1 MTPPIPTLSWLF
13 ASPPDRRLLP
23 SGRFAGATPWLI
35 GIMMFVMMIVA
46 ATGLALAGGARLVRE
61 GIAHRYSIQIAD
73 GRSSEARAAAAARA
87 APGVIRAVPVPE
99 AELRETLEQWLG
111 PVAAGE
117 GADLPLPALIDV
129 ELAPGA
135 DPATVAA
142 AVKRAV
148 PSAQFIADQSRLAPM
163 LTTLT
168 ALTLIAGL
176 LVALIALAT
185 AAAVVL
191 ATRGALDTHR
201 STIEVMHG
209 IGATDL
215 QVTRLFQRKIAID
228 ALVGGTAGAV
238 VAALVLLLVAGGE
251 FDALGDWTNGSLLRG
266 IDLLVLASLPLLA
279 AILATLVAR
288 TTVLAALRAQL

>member
-1 MTPPIPTLSWLF
+1 MMLAWLF

-23 SGRFAGATPWLI
+23 RGRFAGTTPWLI

-46 ATGLALAGGARLVRE
+46 ATGLALAGGARMVRE

-73 GRSSEARAAAAARA
+73 GRASEARAVAAARL
-87 APGVIRAVPVPE
+87 APGVVRAVAVPE
-99 AELRETLEQWLG
+99 AELRATLEQWLG

-135 DPATVAA
+135 DPAGVAA
-142 AVKRAV
+142 AVRRVV
-148 PSAQFIADQSRLAPM
+148 PSAQFVADQSRLAPM
-163 LTTLT
+163 LGTLT
-168 ALTLIAGL
+168 ALTLIAAL

-201 STIEVMHG
+201 GTIDVMHG

-228 ALVGGTAGAV
+228 ALIGGVGGAS
-238 VAALVLLLVAGGE
+238 VAALVLLLVAGGQL
-251 FDALGDWTNGSLLRG
+251 DALGDWTEGSLLRA
-266 IDLLVLASLPLLA
+266 IDLVMLASLPLLA

>member
-1 MTPPIPTLSWLF
+1 MMLEWLF

-23 SGRFAGATPWLI
+23 RGRFAGTTPWLI

-46 ATGLALAGGARLVRE
+46 ATGLALAGGARMVRE

-73 GRSSEARAAAAARA
+73 GRASEARAAAAARL
-87 APGVIRAVPVPE
+87 APGVVRAVPVPE
-99 AELRETLEQWLG
+99 AELRATLEQWLG

-117 GADLPLPALIDV
+117 GSDLPLPALIDV

-135 DPATVAA
+135 DPAGVAA
-142 AVKRAV
+142 AVRRVV
-148 PSAQFIADQSRLAPM
+148 PSAQFVADQSRLAPM
-163 LTTLT
+163 MGTLT
-168 ALTLIAGL
+168 ALTLIAAL

-201 STIEVMHG
+201 GTIDVMHG

-228 ALVGGTAGAV
+228 ALIGGVGGAS
-238 VAALVLLLVAGGE
+238 VAALVLLLVAGGQ
-251 FDALGDWTNGSLLRG
+251 FDALGDWTEGSLLRA
-266 IDLLVLASLPLLA
+266 IDLVMLASLPLLA

>member
-1 MTPPIPTLSWLF
+1 MMLDWLF

-35 GIMMFVMMIVA
+35 GIMMFVMVIVA
-46 ATGLALAGGARLVRE
+46 ATGLALAGGARMVRE

-73 GRSSEARAAAAARA
+73 GRASEARAAAAARL

-99 AELRETLEQWLG
+99 AELRATLEQWLG

-117 GADLPLPALIDV
+117 GSDLPLPALIDV
-129 ELAPGA
+129 ELAPGV

-142 AVKRAV
+142 RVRRAV

-163 LTTLT
+163 LGTLT
-168 ALTLIAGL
+168 ALTVIAAL

-201 STIEVMHG
+201 GTIDVMHG

-228 ALVGGTAGAV
+228 ALIGGTAGAI
-238 VAALVLLLVAGGE
+238 VAAFVLLLVAGGQ
-251 FDALGDWTNGSLLRG
+251 FDALGDWTNGSLLRAV
-266 IDLLVLASLPLLA
+266 DLVMLGALPLLA
-279 AILATLVAR
+279 AILATIVAR
-288 TTVLAALRAQL
+288 ATVLAALRAQL

>member
-1 MTPPIPTLSWLF
+1 VKLAVPTLAWLF

-46 ATGLALAGGARLVRE
+46 ATGLALAGGARLVRD
-61 GIAHRYSIQIAD
+61 GVANRYSIQIAD
-73 GRSSEARAAAAARA
+73 GRASEGRALAAARA
-87 APGVIRAVPVPE
+87 APFVARADAVPE
-99 AELRETLEQWLG
+99 AELRATLEQWLG

-117 GADLPLPALIDV
+117 GADLPLPALIEV

-135 DPATVAA
+135 DPAPVAA
-142 AVKRAV
+142 AVRRAV
-148 PSAQFIADQSRLAPM
+148 PSAQFVADQSRLAPM
-163 LTTLT
+163 LGTLT
-168 ALTLIAGL
+168 ALTIVAGL

-191 ATRGALDTHR
+191 ATRSALETHR
-201 STIEVMHG
+201 GTIEVLHG

-228 ALVGGTAGAV
+228 ALIGGTAGGA
-238 VAALVLLLVAGGE
+238 VAALVLLLVAGGGLG
-251 FDALGDWTNGSLLRG
+251 ALGDWTNGSLLG
-266 IDLLVLASLPLLA
+266 WDDLLLLAALPLLA
-279 AILATLVAR
+279 AILATVVAR
-288 TTVLAALRAQL
+288 ATVLAALRAQL

>member
-1 MTPPIPTLSWLF
+1 MMLDWLL
-13 ASPPDRRLLP
+13 ASPLDRRLLP

-73 GRSSEARAAAAARA
+73 GRASEARAAAAVRL
-87 APGVIRAVPVPE
+87 APGVVRAVPVPE
-99 AELRETLEQWLG
+99 AELRATLEQWLG

-117 GADLPLPALIDV
+117 GADLPLPSLIEV

-135 DPATVAA
+135 DPAAIAATVR
-142 AVKRAV
+142 RAV

-168 ALTLIAGL
+168 ALTFIAAL

-201 STIEVMHG
+201 GTIEVMHG

-228 ALVGGTAGAV
+228 ALIGGVAGAF
-238 VAALVLLLVAGGE
+238 VAALVLLLVAGGQ

-266 IDLLVLASLPLLA
+266 IDLAMLASLPLLA

>member
-1 MTPPIPTLSWLF
+1 MTGRLPLQWLF

-46 ATGLALAGGARLVRE
+46 ATGLALAGGARLVRD
-61 GIAHRYSIQIAD
+61 GVAHRYSVQIAD
-73 GRSSEARAAAAARA
+73 GQAQQPRALAAVRA
-87 APGVIRAVPVPE
+87 APGVTSATPVPE
-99 AELRETLEQWLG
+99 AELRATLEQWLG

-129 ELAPGA
+129 DLAPGA
-135 DPATVAA
+135 DTTAIAATVR
-142 AVKRAV
+142 RAV
-148 PSAQFIADQSRLAPM
+148 PSAQFISDQSRLGPM
-163 LTTLT
+163 LGTLG
-168 ALTLIAGL
+168 ALTLVAAL

-191 ATRGALDTHR
+191 ATRSALETHR
-201 STIEVMHG
+201 GTIEVMHG

-228 ALVGGTAGAV
+228 ALIGGSVGAV
-238 VAALVLLLVAGGE
+238 VAALVLLLVAGGG
-251 FDALGDWTNGSLLRG
+251 FGALGDWTDGSLLRWS
-266 IDLLVLASLPLLA
+266 DLVMLAALPLLA

-288 TTVLAALRAQL
+288 STVLAALRAQL

>member
-1 MTPPIPTLSWLF
+1 MMLDWLL
-13 ASPPDRRLLP
+13 ASPLDRRLLP

-73 GRSSEARAAAAARA
+73 GRASEARAAAAVRR
-87 APGVIRAVPVPE
+87 APGVVRAVPVPE
-99 AELRETLEQWLG
+99 AELRATLEQWLG

-117 GADLPLPALIDV
+117 GADLPLPSLIEV

-135 DPATVAA
+135 DPAAIAATVG
-142 AVKRAV
+142 RAV

-168 ALTLIAGL
+168 ALTFIAAL

-201 STIEVMHG
+201 GTIEVMHG

-228 ALVGGTAGAV
+228 ALIGGLAGAF
-238 VAALVLLLVAGGE
+238 VAALVLLLVAGGQ

-266 IDLLVLASLPLLA
+266 IDLAMLASLPLLA

>member
-1 MTPPIPTLSWLF
+1 MLPVPTLSWLF

-87 APGVIRAVPVPE
+87 APGVTRAVPVPE

-129 ELAPGA
+129 GLAPGA

>member
-1 MTPPIPTLSWLF
+1 MKLAWLF
-13 ASPPDRRLLP
+13 ASPADRRLLP

-35 GIMMFVMMIVA
+35 GIMMFVMMVVA

-61 GIAHRYSIQIAD
+61 GVEHRYSIQIAD
-73 GRSSEARAAAAARA
+73 GRASEARAVAAARA
-87 APGVIRAVPVPE
+87 VPGVTRVAPVPE
-99 AELRETLEQWLG
+99 AELRATLEQWLG

-117 GADLPLPALIDV
+117 GANLPLPALVDV

-135 DPATVAA
+135 DPAAVAA
-142 AVKRAV
+142 AVRRAV

-163 LTTLT
+163 LGTLT
-168 ALTLIAGL
+168 ALTFIAALIVL
-176 LVALIALAT
+176 LIALAT

-201 STIEVMHG
+201 GTIDVLHG

-215 QVTRLFQRKIAID
+215 QVTRVFQRKIALD
-228 ALVGGTAGAV
+228 ALIGGTAGAI
-238 VAALVLLLVAGGE
+238 VAVIVLLLVAGGGLG
-251 FDALGDWTNGSLLRG
+251 ALGDWTEGSLLRWS
-266 IDLLVLASLPLLA
+266 DLVLLATLPLLA
-279 AILATLVAR
+279 AILATVVAR

>member
-1 MTPPIPTLSWLF
+1 MMLDWLF

-35 GIMMFVMMIVA
+35 GIMMFVMMVVA

-73 GRSSEARAAAAARA
+73 GRASEARALAAARA
-87 APGVIRAVPVPE
+87 APGVTSAVAVPE
-99 AELRETLEQWLG
+99 AELRATLEQWLG

-135 DPATVAA
+135 DPDAVASS
-142 AVKRAV
+142 VKRSV

-163 LTTLT
+163 LGTLT
-168 ALTLIAGL
+168 ALTLIAA
-176 LVALIALAT
+176 LVVLLIALAT

-201 STIEVMHG
+201 GTIDVMHG

-215 QVTRLFQRKIAID
+215 QVTRLFQRKIALD
-228 ALVGGTAGAV
+228 ALIGGTAGAI
-238 VAALVLLLVAGGE
+238 VAAIVLLIVAGSG
-251 FDALGDWTNGSLLRG
+251 FGALGDWTNGSLLRW
-266 IDLLVLASLPLLA
+266 IDLVILAALPLLA
-279 AILATLVAR
+279 AILATVVAR

>member
-1 MTPPIPTLSWLF
+1 MMLDWLF

-35 GIMMFVMMIVA
+35 GIMMFVMVIVA
-46 ATGLALAGGARLVRE
+46 ATGLALAGGARMVRE

-73 GRSSEARAAAAARA
+73 GRASEARAAAAARL

-99 AELRETLEQWLG
+99 AELRATLEQWLG

-117 GADLPLPALIDV
+117 GSDLPLPALIDV
-129 ELAPGA
+129 ELAPGV

-142 AVKRAV
+142 RVRRAV

-163 LTTLT
+163 LGTLT
-168 ALTLIAGL
+168 ALTVIAAL

-201 STIEVMHG
+201 GTIDVMHG

-228 ALVGGTAGAV
+228 ALIGGTAGAI
-238 VAALVLLLVAGGE
+238 VAAFVLLLVAGGQ
-251 FDALGDWTNGSLLRG
+251 FDALGDWTNGSLLRAV
-266 IDLLVLASLPLLA
+266 DLILLGALPLLA
-279 AILATLVAR
+279 AILATIVAR
-288 TTVLAALRAQL
+288 ATVLAALRAQL

>member
-1 MTPPIPTLSWLF
+1 MMFDWLF

-46 ATGLALAGGARLVRE
+46 ATGLALAGGARIVRE

-73 GRSSEARAAAAARA
+73 GRASEARAAAAARA

-99 AELRETLEQWLG
+99 AELRKTLEQWLG

-135 DPATVAA
+135 DPAAVAA
-142 AVKRAV
+142 SVSRAV
-148 PSAQFIADQSRLAPM
+148 PSAQFVADQSRLTPM

-176 LVALIALAT
+176 LVALIALDT

-201 STIEVMHG
+201 GTIEVMHG

-215 QVTRLFQRKIAID
+215 QVTLLFQRTIAFD
-228 ALVGGTAGAV
+228 ALIGGTAGAV
-238 VAALVLLLVAGGE
+238 VAALVLLLVAGGQ
-251 FDALGDWTNGSLLRG
+251 FDALGDWTEGSLLRG
-266 IDLLVLASLPLLA
+266 LDLVLLASLPLLA
-279 AILATLVAR
+279 AVLATVVAR
-288 TTVLAALRAQL
+288 ATVLAALRAQL

>member
-1 MTPPIPTLSWLF
+1 MLDWLF

-61 GIAHRYSIQIAD
+61 GVAHRYSVQIAD
-73 GRSSEARAAAAARA
+73 GKDKQARALAAVRA
-87 APGVIRAVPVPE
+87 APGVTSATAVPE
-99 AELRETLEQWLG
+99 AELRATLEQWLG

-117 GADLPLPALIDV
+117 GSDLPLPALIDV
-129 ELAPGA
+129 DLAPGA
-135 DPATVAA
+135 DTA
-142 AVKRAV
+142 AVSAAVRRAV

-163 LTTLT
+163 LGTLG
-168 ALTLIAGL
+168 ALTLIAAL

-191 ATRGALDTHR
+191 ATRSALETHR
-201 STIEVMHG
+201 GTIEVMHG

-228 ALVGGTAGAV
+228 ALIGGTAGAV
-238 VAALVLLLVAGGE
+238 VAALVLLLVASGG
-251 FDALGDWTNGSLLRG
+251 FGALGDWTNGSLLRWV
-266 IDLLVLASLPLLA
+266 DLVILAALPLLG

-288 TTVLAALRAQL
+288 STVLGALRSQL

>member
-1 MTPPIPTLSWLF
+1 MMLDWLF

-35 GIMMFVMMIVA
+35 GIMVFVMMIVA

-73 GRSSEARAAAAARA
+73 GRASEARATAAARR
-87 APGVIRAVPVPE
+87 APGVVRAVPVPE
-99 AELRETLEQWLG
+99 TELRATLEQWLG

-117 GADLPLPALIDV
+117 GGDLPLPALIDV
-129 ELAPGA
+129 ELSPGA
-135 DPATVAA
+135 DTAAVAA

-163 LTTLT
+163 LGTLT
-168 ALTLIAGL
+168 ALTIVAVL

-201 STIEVMHG
+201 GTIEVMHG
-209 IGATDL
+209 IGATDM

-228 ALVGGTAGAV
+228 ALIGGTAGAV
-238 VAALVLLLVAGGE
+238 VAALVLLLVAGGG
-251 FDALGDWTNGSLLRG
+251 FGALGDWTNGSLLRAV
-266 IDLLVLASLPLLA
+266 DLILLAALPLLA
-279 AILATLVAR
+279 AILATVVAR
-288 TTVLAALRAQL
+288 ATVLAALRAQL

>member
-1 MTPPIPTLSWLF
+1 MMLDWLL
-13 ASPPDRRLLP
+13 ASPLDRRLLP

-73 GRSSEARAAAAARA
+73 GRASEARAAAAVRRAR
-87 APGVIRAVPVPE
+87 GVVRAVPVPE
-99 AELRETLEQWLG
+99 AELRATLEQWLG

-117 GADLPLPALIDV
+117 GADLPLPSLIAV

-135 DPATVAA
+135 DPAAIAATVR
-142 AVKRAV
+142 RAV

-168 ALTLIAGL
+168 ALTFIAAL

-201 STIEVMHG
+201 GTIEVMHG

-228 ALVGGTAGAV
+228 ALIGGVAGAF
-238 VAALVLLLVAGGE
+238 VAALVLLLVAGGQ

-266 IDLLVLASLPLLA
+266 IDLVMLASLPLLA

>member
-1 MTPPIPTLSWLF
+1 MMLDWLL
-13 ASPPDRRLLP
+13 ASPLDRRLLP

-73 GRSSEARAAAAARA
+73 GRASEARAAAAVRR
-87 APGVIRAVPVPE
+87 APGVVRAVPVPE
-99 AELRETLEQWLG
+99 AELRATLEQWLG

-117 GADLPLPALIDV
+117 GADLPLPSLIEV

-135 DPATVAA
+135 DPAAIAATVR
-142 AVKRAV
+142 RAV

-168 ALTLIAGL
+168 ALTFIAAL

-201 STIEVMHG
+201 GTIEVMHG

-228 ALVGGTAGAV
+228 ALIGGVAGAF
-238 VAALVLLLVAGGE
+238 VAALVLLLVAGGQ

-266 IDLLVLASLPLLA
+266 IDLAMLASLPLLA